1 MIKTSVTLSKHQIV
15 RVKNAYENKASV
27 KLFLSYEKIKQPGKY
42 TLLLT
47 ESQKTRLDK
56 NKEAKR
62 GIILDLTYEQLKTN
76 YTGGFLPI
84 LFAALGPIAALAAGS
99 AAIANAVK
107 TSQHQSAEEAEIKR
121 HNIEMEKI
129 AQSKKNL
136 SLGSGLKKKK
146 IKSCR

>member
-56 NKEAKR
+56 NREAKKV
-62 GIILDLTYEQLKTN
+62 IILDLTYEQLKTN
-76 YTGGFLPI
+76 HTGGFLPI
-84 LFAALGPIAALAAGS
+84 LFAALGAIGTLAGGS

-107 TSQHQSAEEAEIKR
+107 TLQHQSAEEAETKR
-121 HNIEMEKI
+121 HNAEMEKI
-129 AQSKKNL
+129 AQSKKTL
-136 SLGSGLKKKK
+136 SLGSGVKRTKKKK
-146 IKSCR
+146 KT